1 MNTEIM
7 NTNNMNAEIINTKED
22 NNNNIVNVNVNVN
35 TENNWNNHENAEYK
49 NNKENNFNKHN
60 TSTSSTTILSLND
73 NNDINNIYFNNIL
86 VKKIVVKSKY
96 LNENI
101 NNYIFTYLKE
111 KVEGICIDE
120 GYIKPESV
128 KIVKKSVG
136 MLLGSRFTG
145 DITYE
150 VAYSASICNPVI
162 GNIILCKV
170 KFINKLGILANN
182 GPLSIIIG
190 RQIQKDEDFNNI
202 NIGDMIKVE
211 VITKKFSLNDKEIR
225 IIAKIWNENEKNSN
239 KKNNKKE
246 ELISSDLT
254 PILVDDNELGDVGV
268 GIENE
273 NETVNSNENEFE
285 DEYSLEEDDDDLI
298 NSDDDADIK
307 MENPDE
313 IELNVD
319 EIELDDDKSEQED
332 DTEDYDDDNISVDYE

>member
-1 MNTEIM
+1 MNTE
-7 NTNNMNAEIINTKED
+7 NMNIKED
-22 NNNNIVNVNVNVN
+22 NSNITNNKLGNVNANN
-35 TENNWNNHENAEYK
+35 RNNWNNSENTEYN
-49 NNKENNFNKHN
+49 NNKGYNFNTPN
-60 TSTSSTTILSLND
+60 TSNATILSLND

-101 NNYIFTYLKE
+101 DNYIFTYLKE

-128 KIVKKSVG
+128 KIVKKSIG

-150 VAYSASICNPVI
+150 VAFSASICNPVI

-190 RQIQKDEDFNNI
+190 RQIQKNEDFNNI

-211 VITKKFSLNDKEIR
+211 VITKKISLNDKEIR

-254 PILVDDNELGDVGV
+254 PILVDDELGDI

-298 NSDDDADIK
+298 NSDDEADIK
-307 MENPDE
+307 LENPDE
-313 IELNVD
+313 IELNAD
-319 EIELDDDKSEQED
+319 EIELDDNKSEQED

>member
-7 NTNNMNAEIINTKED
+7 NTNTNNMNAEVINTKKD
-22 NNNNIVNVNVNVN
+22 NNNNFGNKNNLNNREN
-35 TENNWNNHENAEYK
+35 TEYNNDK
-49 NNKENNFNKHN
+49 GNNFNKHN
-60 TSTSSTTILSLND
+60 TSSTTILSLND

-150 VAYSASICNPVI
+150 IAYSASICNPVI

-254 PILVDDNELGDVGV
+254 SILVDDNELGDI
-268 GIENE
+268 GIE
-273 NETVNSNENEFE
+273 NETVNSNESEFE
-285 DEYSLEEDDDDLI
+285 DEYSLEEDDYDLI

-307 MENPDE
+307 MENPDK

-319 EIELDDDKSEQED
+319 EIELEDDKSEQKD